1 MNNLLDTHAFIWF
14 IDGDNQL
21 SDQARKSIE
30 RNDVINFI
38 SIASLW
44 EISIKISLKKLEL
57 KTPFTDISKQI
68 LKNGFQILPITF
80 EDTLTLTGLP
90 FYHRDPFD
98 RIIISQSLTNKLSII
113 SKDKNFIEYGVTL
126 IW

>member
-14 IDGDNQL
+14 IEGDNQL

-30 RNDVINFI
+30 RNDVISSI

-98 RIIISQSLTNKLSII
+98 RIIISQSVTNKLSII

>member
-14 IDGDNQL
+14 IEGDNQL

-30 RNDVINFI
+30 RNDVISFI

-57 KTPFTDISKQI
+57 KH
-68 LKNGFQILPITF
+68 L
-80 EDTLTLTGLP
+80 
-90 FYHRDPFD
+90 
-98 RIIISQSLTNKLSII
+98 SLTSPNRS
-113 SKDKNFIEYGVTL
+113 
-126 IW
+126 

>member
-14 IDGDNQL
+14 IEGDNQL

-30 RNDVINFI
+30 RNDVISFI

-98 RIIISQSLTNKLSII
+98 RIIISQSVTNKLSII